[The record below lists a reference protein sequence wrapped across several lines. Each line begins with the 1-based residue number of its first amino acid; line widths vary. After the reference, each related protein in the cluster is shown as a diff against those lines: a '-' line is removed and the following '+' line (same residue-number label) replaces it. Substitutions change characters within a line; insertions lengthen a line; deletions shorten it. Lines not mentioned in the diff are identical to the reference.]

1 MTKAQTCLY
10 FREWGKARKA
20 LLKAHYE
27 PKEAD
32 ARRLEI
38 HAEVLGIEN
47 FDPTLKPHRS
57 AVSSKRLNNA
67 TLDKVLA
74 AFRAISDSSNLKAQ
88 IDADNQPLKR
98 ATAAL
103 RHLQARMLATNDYV
117 DGIAHSMF
125 RRALKH
131 CTLNQVKKVIAA
143 LNTHRLRSIKV
154 QRERVYEI
162 AASLGKSMGE
172 IKHGSFGESGKTFL
186 QLEAHELCDLYNRF
200 ADEAWQAKLES
211 ER

>member
-1 MTKAQTCLY
+1 MTKAQTSLY

-20 LLKAHYE
+20 LLNAHYE

-38 HAEVLGIEN
+38 HAEVLGIDN
-47 FDPTLKPHRS
+47 FDPQHSPHRI
-57 AVSSKRLNNA
+57 AVSSKRFNNA

-74 AFRAISDSSNLKAQ
+74 AFRALSDSANLNAQ
-88 IDADNQPLKR
+88 LDADNQPLKR

-103 RHLQARMLATNDYV
+103 RHLQSRMLATNEYV
-117 DGIAHSMF
+117 DRIAQSMF
-125 RRALKH
+125 RRPVKH
-131 CTLNQVKKVIAA
+131 CTLNQVKKLIAA
-143 LNTHRLRSIKV
+143 LNTHRLRSIKA

-162 AASLGKSMGE
+162 AASLGYSRGE
-172 IKHGSFGESGKTFL
+172 IKHGSFGDSGESFL
-186 QLEAHELCDLYNRF
+186 QLEAHELRDLYNRF

>member
-1 MTKAQTCLY
+1 MTKAQTSLY

-47 FDPTLKPHRS
+47 FDPELTAHRL

-74 AFRAISDSSNLKAQ
+74 AFRALSDSANLNAQ

-103 RHLQARMLATNDYV
+103 RLLQSRMRVSNDYV

-125 RRALKH
+125 RRPVKH
-131 CTLNQVKKVIAA
+131 CALNQVKRVIAA
-143 LNTHRLRSIKV
+143 LNTYRLRQIKY

-162 AASLGKSMGE
+162 AVSLGMSKSE
-172 IKHGSFGESGKTFL
+172 IKNVSFGDSGKSFL
-186 QLEAHELCDLYNRF
+186 QLEAHELIDLYNRF